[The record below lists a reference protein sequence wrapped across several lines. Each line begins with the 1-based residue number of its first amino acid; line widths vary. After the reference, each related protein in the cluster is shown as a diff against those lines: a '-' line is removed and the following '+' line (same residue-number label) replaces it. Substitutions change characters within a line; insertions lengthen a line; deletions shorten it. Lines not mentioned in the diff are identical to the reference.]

1 MHAPLWGPGPLRGGS
16 KRSKGTDREVE
27 VLEGTVRDSI
37 SALLWLR
44 VGTARTCRCGDIRLP
59 SSFLE
64 LRVPLLRLPA
74 CSAPTLGPRRHGAVP
89 SSARRRRCRRSC
101 SRASRRTWPPSL
113 SRPRLPSQHLRQHVL
128 RFHSDVDGRAAVP
141 VAQEPRALEAA
152 KEGGEGTTCD
162 WSTAM
167 TRR

>member
-1 MHAPLWGPGPLRGGS
+1 M
-16 KRSKGTDREVE
+16 
-27 VLEGTVRDSI
+27 
-37 SALLWLR
+37 
-44 VGTARTCRCGDIRLP
+44 
-59 SSFLE
+59 
-64 LRVPLLRLPA
+64 LRLPA

-89 SSARRRRCRRSC
+89 SSARRRRCRRSS

-152 KEGGEGTTCD
+152 GEKAEKVLLAIRARPGTRGKWGTPPQHEFAMCTNSANRFRSHRRTPRRND
-162 WSTAM
+162 PEKPTKSEVSHAMWSE
-167 TRR
+167 